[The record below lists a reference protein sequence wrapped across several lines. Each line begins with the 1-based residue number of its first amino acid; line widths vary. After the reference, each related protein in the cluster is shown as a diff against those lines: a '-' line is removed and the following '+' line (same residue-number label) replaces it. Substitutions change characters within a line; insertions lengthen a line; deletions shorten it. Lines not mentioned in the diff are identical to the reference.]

1 MNKSVKHPQKRQGY
15 VIQRLA
21 ESVRIRPSLTSQMT
35 TFQWEKRAEI
45 WSSAAENH
53 DL

>member
-1 MNKSVKHPQKRQGY
+1 MSLNHRKCHFSSDQTMNKSVKHPQKRQGY

-35 TFQWEKRAEI
+35 TFQ
-45 WSSAAENH
+45 
-53 DL
+53 